1 MNMKHGFQQ
10 LKSKSSTTV
19 PCLHLHINHCCKCR
33 NFLKRYLP
41 SHIVPMEA
49 FIGFLLL
56 VSFTT
61 LLARELIAILW
72 RGTNEHKAG
81 NQGTRELPDRGP
93 IHQRI
98 VCQGHCVRHD
108 AWQMLP
114 WKPSM
119 QTRCRAEFAQ
129 AIFPLQDLF
138 GLIHGLWPF
147 LTAWPF
153 PLARVSFHST
163 GRGIFDACID
173 GSNHFQSDG
182 RERKGL
188 QMTNRT
194 FWFCYP
200 QQCPQPWWL
209 HCLKRS
215 EPPAAASN
223 PIFWDAIW
231 NPWFVVFGLFNS

>member
-1 MNMKHGFQQ
+1 
-10 LKSKSSTTV
+10 
-19 PCLHLHINHCCKCR
+19 
-33 NFLKRYLP
+33 
-41 SHIVPMEA
+41 
-49 FIGFLLL
+49 
-56 VSFTT
+56 
-61 LLARELIAILW
+61 
-72 RGTNEHKAG
+72 
-81 NQGTRELPDRGP
+81 
-93 IHQRI
+93 
-98 VCQGHCVRHD
+98 
-108 AWQMLP
+108 
-114 WKPSM
+114 
-119 QTRCRAEFAQ
+119 
-129 AIFPLQDLF
+129 
-138 GLIHGLWPF
+138 

-200 QQCPQPWWL
+200 QQCPQPLWL

-231 NPWFVVFGLFNS
+231 NPSFFCLWSVQFIAASWWPLWPSDGWAILLEKGWGTSWQEGVWAVFQSLDWATFSHIFGLHIVVKLDFK